1 MTKNPYDGANDEE
14 VIRAT
19 GDILTLLVK
28 DSSIMPSIITLLPS
42 VESVQTAHDFHR
54 GLFNDV
60 LGGNR
65 EKEGDLQEARSQVK
79 KQLALLRGLA
89 VLAGSQD
96 PSIPQRLGLVQH
108 APPTKRVSAHLTSVQ
123 NFRIVYDGR
132 KMVAR
137 ASAVKGA
144 KSYEVWCCEGDPLT
158 ESNWRHVTSTGRV
171 NRIELTGLT
180 PGKLY
185 YFRIRTISSTG
196 SGPWSNFI
204 SMMAI

>member
-19 GDILTLLVK
+19 GDILAILAK
-28 DSSIMPSIITLLPS
+28 DPSIMPNMVTLLPS
-42 VESVQTAHDFHR
+42 FDSVQSEHDLHR

-60 LGGNR
+60 LGGNHER
-65 EKEGDLQEARSQVK
+65 EGELQAARSRVTTE
-79 KQLALLRGLA
+79 LGLLRGLA
-89 VLAGSQD
+89 VLVGSRD
-96 PSIPQRLGLVQH
+96 PSIPQRLGVVQQ
-108 APPTKRVSAHLTSVQ
+108 APPVKRSSLHLTAAQ
-123 NFRIVYDGR
+123 NFRIVYEGQ

-158 ESNWRHVTSTGRV
+158 ESNWRHLISSGRV
-171 NRIELTGLT
+171 NRIVLAGLT
-180 PGKLY
+180 PGKLC
-185 YFRIRTISSTG
+185 YFRIRAISSAG